1 MLNFFEI
8 EGDSVESLSFLFKRD
23 MVSFKSFLPR
33 CMFLHVLSLMIF
45 VLGIQSLYGQDM
57 SYADSLRQVWQYNTE
72 KGRYADVV
80 GSATRV
86 YSDTDDTLSELS
98 MYAAVMTGQAYGM
111 LGIKDS
117 MDLWLSRAFRAASLR
132 EDAWVLGAVYSSL
145 ASYTMDHEGNF
156 YKCISYFIKGL
167 EVTEGKSP
175 VYYTLEGNLALVYYL
190 RNDYSGLKYA
200 EDVLDYGLKTSESSY
215 IFVGALTSAYFLHA
229 MGRDDEALK
238 VISPIVDSIDNF
250 YNHAGIYTLYADILH
265 NTGTDVREVEKYYQL
280 ALEYTDSTDEK
291 SCSDAYYNYGK
302 WLVGQGRPSE
312 AFGLVSEGAERV
324 SQPLY
329 RYRLYEVLSDAC
341 RSVGDY
347 SGALDW
353 FEKYHACSD
362 SIFIRDREQSVNEL
376 FVRYDT
382 ERYRREA
389 YENEI
394 RLLNVSKRMYLYAS
408 VCILALASLAGFMVF
423 HIKKNRKYKLIA
435 QKYMASVKN
444 EELSEKAALVGSDE
458 TKTVSDDERMH
469 NLFLKVEELMK
480 TGMAYRDKS
489 ISVVSVAA
497 GLESNRTYLSNCIN
511 RFSGMSFTS
520 YVNSFRIQEAVKIL
534 SDAGCDM
541 PLKEL
546 SDRLGFN
553 DISTFYRSFRSIVGM
568 PPSRYRQEV
577 RRLSGSF

>member
-1 MLNFFEI
+1 M
-8 EGDSVESLSFLFKRD
+8 
-23 MVSFKSFLPR
+23 
-33 CMFLHVLSLMIF
+33 
-45 VLGIQSLYGQDM
+45 
-57 SYADSLRQVWQYNTE
+57 E
-72 KGRYADVV
+72 KGEYADVV
-80 GSATRV
+80 RSAVQV
-86 YSDTDDTLSELS
+86 YSGCDTLSELS
-98 MYAAVMTGQAYGM
+98 MYAAVRAGQAYGM

-117 MDLWLSRAFRAASLR
+117 MDLWMSRAFRAASLR

-156 YKCISYFIKGL
+156 YKCISYFMKGL

-312 AFGLVSEGAERV
+312 AFGLVSERAERV

-423 HIKKNRKYKLIA
+423 HIRKNRKYKLIA

-444 EELSEKAALVGSDE
+444 EELTEKAALVGSDE

-497 GLESNRTYLSNCIN
+497 GLESNCTYLSNCIN

>member
-1 MLNFFEI
+1 MR
-8 EGDSVESLSFLFKRD
+8 RD
-23 MVSFKSFLPR
+23 
-33 CMFLHVLSLMIF
+33 
-45 VLGIQSLYGQDM
+45 
-57 SYADSLRQVWQYNTE
+57 E
-72 KGRYADVV
+72 
-80 GSATRV
+80 
-86 YSDTDDTLSELS
+86 
-98 MYAAVMTGQAYGM
+98 
-111 LGIKDS
+111 
-117 MDLWLSRAFRAASLR
+117 
-132 EDAWVLGAVYSSL
+132 
-145 ASYTMDHEGNF
+145 
-156 YKCISYFIKGL
+156 
-167 EVTEGKSP
+167 
-175 VYYTLEGNLALVYYL
+175 
-190 RNDYSGLKYA
+190 
-200 EDVLDYGLKTSESSY
+200 
-215 IFVGALTSAYFLHA
+215 
-229 MGRDDEALK
+229 EALK
-238 VISPIVDSIDNF
+238 IISPIVDNIDNF
-250 YNHAGIYTLYADILH
+250 YNRPGIYTLYADILY
-265 NTGTDVREVEKYYQL
+265 NIGEKVDTVEKYYRL

-312 AFGLVSEGAERV
+312 AFSLVSEGIGRV

-329 RYRLYEVLSDAC
+329 RYRLYEILSDAC
-341 RSVGDY
+341 CSLGDY

-353 FEKYHACSD
+353 FKKYHSYSD
-362 SIFIRDREQSVNEL
+362 SIFIRDREYSVNEL

-382 ERYRREA
+382 ERYRRDA

-394 RLLNVSKRMYLYAS
+394 RLLNVSKKMYLYATA
-408 VCILALASLAGFMVF
+408 CILSLVSLGVFVVF
-423 HIKKNRKYKLIA
+423 HVKKNRKYKTIA

-444 EELSEKAALVGSDE
+444 EELSEKAALVGSDD

-553 DISTFYRSFRSIVGM
+553 DISTFYRSFRNIVGM

-577 RRLSGSF
+577 RRLSGDTDD